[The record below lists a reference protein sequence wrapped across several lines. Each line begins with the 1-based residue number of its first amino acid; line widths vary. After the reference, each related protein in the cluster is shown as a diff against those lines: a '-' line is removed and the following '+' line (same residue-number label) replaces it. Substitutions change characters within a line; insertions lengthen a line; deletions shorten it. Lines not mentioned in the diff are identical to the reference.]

1 MFDSPSEFAISYYH
15 FWDDFVQP
23 ELAQRF
29 TDDGDAVRDYLYCA
43 DSDDAGAIITRT
55 AYVLYGP
62 ALPPLAG
69 PDEPFTVDED

>member
-1 MFDSPSEFAISYYH
+1 MFDSPCEYAISYYH
-15 FWDDFVQP
+15 FGSLVQP
-23 ELAQRF
+23 EPAQRF

-62 ALPPLAG
+62 ALPSLAG
-69 PDEPFTVDED
+69 PEEPFTVDED